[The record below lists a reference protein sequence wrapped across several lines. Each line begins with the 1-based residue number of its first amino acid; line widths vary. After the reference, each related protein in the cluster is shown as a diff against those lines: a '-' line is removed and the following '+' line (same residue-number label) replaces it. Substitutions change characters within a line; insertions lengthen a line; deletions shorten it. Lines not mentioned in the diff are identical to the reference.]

1 MNDLNEIDMALGN
14 DGIIDWEGISL
25 HDHSRYEKIRRVLKS
40 ELKDNLE
47 TVGLVESFDEVE
59 SASAEEVCER
69 TLAAEGVRKAKNSN
83 WSDVKEYEL
92 QKRERKVL
100 ELYYFDGLL
109 LEEIAWRF
117 DVTRER
123 IRQILSK
130 TLQRLRHPKRV
141 KVLREIWESI

>member
-1 MNDLNEIDMALGN
+1 MALGLN
-14 DGIIDWEGISL
+14 GIDWEGISL
-25 HDHSRYEKIRRVLKS
+25 HDHSRYENIRRVLNS

-47 TVGLVESFDEVE
+47 TVGLMESLDEVE
-59 SASAEEVCER
+59 SAEEACER
-69 TLAAEGVRKAKNSN
+69 KLVAEGIRERMKRK
-83 WSDVKEYEL
+83 WSFGVKEYEL
-92 QKRERKVL
+92 SKRERKVL

-123 IRQILSK
+123 IRQILNR

-141 KVLREIWESI
+141 GGLRELWESI

>member
-1 MNDLNEIDMALGN
+1 MALGN

-69 TLAAEGVRKAKNSN
+69 KLTAEGVRERMNSK
-83 WSDVKEYEL
+83 WSFGVKEYEL
-92 QKRERKVL
+92 SKRERKVL

-123 IRQILSK
+123 IRQICNQALRK
-130 TLQRLRHPKRV
+130 CRHPKRS
-141 KVLREIWESI
+141 KIIKEYKNGHSWGR